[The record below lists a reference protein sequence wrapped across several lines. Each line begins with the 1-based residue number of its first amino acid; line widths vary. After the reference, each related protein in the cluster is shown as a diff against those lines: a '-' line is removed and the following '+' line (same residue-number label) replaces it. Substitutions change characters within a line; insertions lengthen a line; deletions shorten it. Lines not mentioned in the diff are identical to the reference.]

1 MSKNLQHYGSWALV
15 TGASSGIGEAMARH
29 LAGAGLNVVVAARRI
44 DRLTTLADEL
54 RSTTGVK
61 VRPVQV
67 DLSTEDGIELLD
79 KAVADID
86 LGVVVANAG
95 SAHPGS
101 FLRASADEQLDVLQL
116 NVATPLEMFHRFG
129 GRLVAQG
136 RGAMIV
142 TGSTSAFSGVSMLAN
157 YAATKAYVGTLAEG
171 LHREWAG
178 AGVDVAV
185 VHPGPTRTEMA
196 EMDGV
201 DFGAVPTVW
210 MSPEQVAKATFRGLG
225 RRAVIIPGAVN
236 RMQNVVFGRVFG
248 RRLSSRIWS
257 HLMGKV
263 TDDSYQVVAPV

>member
-1 MSKNLQHYGSWALV
+1 MSKNLQRYGSWALV

-44 DRLTTLADEL
+44 DRLTALADEL
-54 RSTTGVK
+54 RSTTEVQ

-67 DLSTEDGIELLD
+67 DLSTAEGIDLLD

-101 FLRASADEQLDVLQL
+101 FLLASAEEQLDVLRL
-116 NVATPLEMFHRFG
+116 NVLTPMEMFHRFG
-129 GRLVAQG
+129 GRLVEQG

-142 TGSTSAFSGVSMLAN
+142 TGSSSAFTGVSMLAN

-171 LHREWAG
+171 LHREWAA

-185 VHPGPTRTEMA
+185 VHPGPTRTEMV

-201 DFGAVPTVW
+201 DFSAVPAAW
-210 MSPEQVAKATFRGLG
+210 MSPEQVATATFRGLG
-225 RRAVIIPGAVN
+225 RKAVIIPGAAN
-236 RMQNVVFGRVFG
+236 RIQHVLFTRVLG
-248 RRLSSRIWS
+248 RRLSARIWS
-257 HLMGKV
+257 HLMGRV
-263 TDDSYQVVAPV
+263 TERSYQVVAPA